1 MYICL
6 TLLVERPLAPVLENV
21 TLSEEGTTVSW
32 TQDNKCFPSCSFT
45 YNVTLSQVIKGGN
58 STVINTTSTT
68 QPNVTFVDLIVSE
81 AYKLSVIAQP
91 ICANV
96 STFTSNP
103 LKVEFEGEV
112 CE

>member
-1 MYICL
+1 M
-6 TLLVERPLAPVLENV
+6 LENV

-58 STVINTTSTT
+58 STNTTSTT

-81 AYKLSVIAQP
+81 AYKLSVIAQA

-96 STFTSNP
+96 STLTSNP
-103 LKVEFEGEV
+103 LEVEFEGEV